1 MNRMQAQRVIESLR
15 KGIPPDG
22 CVREF
27 TVGRNDEIKGLRD
40 QLNTSASNALLL
52 NANYG
57 TGKTHLLRFVR
68 EEALTQNYAVSLV
81 TVDSGSGIRFNR
93 MDQIFGAICRNIE
106 VPGGNISRGI
116 RSFFNLLE
124 TCINERDEEF
134 WTELSNNGRWDSSEQ
149 LEAPALFVAIR
160 AWVTGNSAVADIVE
174 DWLLQPDTYGQRRL
188 YSDLVEGLG
197 RHFEDPRSER
207 EFYSDN
213 VFRFRTQAYTQSW
226 AALHDLYNLARAAG
240 LKGLILLFD
249 EFEDVITN
257 LRNISYEEKAF
268 WNLFYFYAGKRFQG
282 KTFFA
287 VTPEFVEKCKE
298 RLLDRERWGFDLSRF
313 DKLPKFEMSPLSQ
326 RSLCALT
333 KKIVH
338 VHGLAY
344 DWDPRSLVNGD
355 GLEAMVRVASSTQVM
370 DRTRH
375 TITHIVEHL
384 DDTLLTE

>member
-1 MNRMQAQRVIESLR
+1 M
-15 KGIPPDG
+15 
-22 CVREF
+22 
-27 TVGRNDEIKGLRD
+27 
-40 QLNTSASNALLL
+40 
-52 NANYG
+52 
-57 TGKTHLLRFVR
+57 
-68 EEALTQNYAVSLV
+68 
-81 TVDSGSGIRFNR
+81 
-93 MDQIFGAICRNIE
+93 
-106 VPGGNISRGI
+106 
-116 RSFFNLLE
+116 
-124 TCINERDEEF
+124 
-134 WTELSNNGRWDSSEQ
+134 
-149 LEAPALFVAIR
+149 
-160 AWVTGNSAVADIVE
+160 ADLVE
-174 DWLLQPDTYGQRRL
+174 DWLSQPDEYPQRRL
-188 YSDLVEGLG
+188 YSDLVRRLG
-197 RHFEDPRSER
+197 RYFEDPREER

-213 VFRFRTQAYTQSW
+213 VFRFRTQAYAQSW
-226 AALHDLYNLARAAG
+226 AALDDLHNLARAAG

-287 VTPEFVEKCKE
+287 VTPEFVEKCKV
-298 RLLDRERWGFDLSRF
+298 RLLDKERWGFDLSRF

-375 TITHIVEHL
+375 TITRIVEHL